1 MSDEIG
7 RMSEEDK
14 FLGVRTTIEPPS
26 DTSASAQVDE
36 IDVEVVDDRPEDDQR
51 PAGEAASSD
60 DDMATDEEISNYGG
74 RAQKRIKKLKWEFH
88 EERRAKEAS
97 DRLAGEAV
105 NYTQNLQTENQRL
118 LKLVQDSQSAL
129 NQHSQYG
136 ADAALSIAEAN
147 FKQAHESGESD
158 QIIQAQKALTNA
170 QLAQSSAPAVST
182 RVTETWKQ
190 NVLSDQRQQAQE
202 QAQQQ
207 AAPQE
212 SPASGAAIQWQE
224 DNPWFGDDEEMTS
237 LAYGVH
243 EKLVKRE
250 GIDPETQEYYE
261 SIDKR
266 MREKFPEYFGVNDA
280 GSSESVVVESATR
293 RRTSPVVAP
302 AMRNNGAAP
311 RKVTLTSTQV
321 ALAKRLGITPQ
332 QYASQLIKEMV

>member
-14 FLGVRTTIEPPS
+14 FLGVRTTIQMPS
-26 DTSASAQVDE
+26 DTSASAQTDE
-36 IDVEVVDDRPEDDQR
+36 IDIEVVDDRPENDQR

-136 ADAALSIAEAN
+136 ADAALSIAEAK

-182 RVTETWKQ
+182 RVTDTWKQ
-190 NVLSDQRQQAQE
+190 NVLSEQRQQAQQ
-202 QAQQQ
+202 QAQER

-243 EKLVKRE
+243 EKLVRKE
-250 GIDPETQEYYE
+250 GVDPETQEYYE

-280 GSSESVVVESATR
+280 DSSGSVVVEPATR

-302 AMRNNGAAP
+302 VMRNNGAAP

-321 ALAKRLGITPQ
+321 GLAKRLGITPQ
-332 QYASQLIKEMV
+332 QYAAQLIKEMV